1 MWLQLGLL
9 ARLKVDVA
17 LIALMRCTSGRL
29 VALSVDGRERRT
41 TSEEVRRGL
50 SVPFLLS
57 RWIDDAASVWEVLEN
72 LGGRA
77 LAQPEAA
84 ESGWSCVQHWRRCGC
99 SRSRSCM
106 NCLTRLRRLRLG
118 RPLQWRLLQWR
129 QLVRRFLTNS
139 AGSHDV

>member
-17 LIALMRCTSGRL
+17 LIALLRRTSGGL
-29 VALSVDGRERRT
+29 VALSVAGRDRHT
-41 TSEEVRRGL
+41 TIEEVRRSL
-50 SVPFLLS
+50 RVPFLLS

-84 ESGWSCVQHWRRCGC
+84 ESERLELRAALATMWLLPKSKLHELPYPFEA
-99 SRSRSCM
+99 
-106 NCLTRLRRLRLG
+106 LTAWEAFAVAASAVEAAGPSLSYKLG
-118 RPLQWRLLQWR
+118 GI
-129 QLVRRFLTNS
+129 S
-139 AGSHDV
+139 